1 MFESDPKM
9 GDGEIEAAFLEL
21 EMQQNM
27 VECLD
32 YEYAREGGSDEEDDE
47 FLVTHPIFLLI
58 LYFYSM
64 I

>member
-1 MFESDPKM
+1 MFENDPKM
-9 GDGEIEAAFLEL
+9 GDGEIEAALLEI

-32 YEYAREGGSDEEDDE
+32 YEYAREAGSDEEDDE
-47 FLVTHPIFLLI
+47 FLVKILLI
-58 LYFYSM
+58 INFLSYS